1 MNSVIVRFKNI
12 QMKQSITYSLSVM
25 EVAKILFRE
34 DKSLFRE
41 TRVVSFELKEGGG
54 GREGIIHI

>member
-1 MNSVIVRFKNI
+1 
-12 QMKQSITYSLSVM
+12 M

-54 GREGIIHI
+54 EGGRELYIFNLLIYFIFSLTL

>member
-1 MNSVIVRFKNI
+1 
-12 QMKQSITYSLSVM
+12 M

-41 TRVVSFELKEGGG
+41 TRVVSFELKEGEKG
-54 GREGIIHI
+54 GRESYIFNLLIYFIFSLTL